1 MLSSIQIKDFA
12 IIDRIELELGSGMTA
27 MTGETGAG
35 KSILVDAL
43 LFVVGG
49 RAGTDI
55 IRHGCDKAEVTASFT
70 LNNNP
75 LAAAWF
81 KEQDLDLPSG
91 NDGDECVLRRLMGS
105 DGRTRAWVNGQS
117 MPVQALRQLGETLVD
132 VHGQMEYQSLMKRAA
147 QRELLDQHGQHAAL
161 LDKVKSS
168 WQALKALREQRAETE
183 RSAQDRNERL
193 NLLRYHLSE
202 LEALAP
208 QANEAA
214 ELTAERLRHT
224 QSGKLAQGVCEI
236 AELLREADDG
246 NAEHQL
252 SRALN
257 VARNLDAIDARLGE
271 TLKLLDEALIACREA
286 ADAIQHYESELD
298 ADPARQEW
306 VEQRLAALEAAARKH
321 RVEVDG
327 LLQVQEDCRAEV
339 ARLESLE
346 FTLEQ
351 LNALLA
357 TATKQFV
364 SDCSALSKARR
375 KTATSL
381 TERVTNLMQGLGMPG
396 GRFDVEVR
404 ALNEDDANEKGA
416 DEVEFMVS
424 ANPGQPLKPLAKV
437 ASGGELSRISLS
449 IQVAAVESIPCPT
462 LVFDEVDAGVGGG
475 VAEMVGRQLRALAER
490 GAGFSTKRS
499 ADNAGGQVL
508 CVTHLPQV
516 ASQAHAQVRV
526 AKLTDGKHTRTSL
539 ETLSPAARIEEIA
552 RMLGGAQV
560 SDMARSHAAEMLN
573 VISQAE
579 KKPARTVKQK
589 ARS

>member
-1 MLSSIQIKDFA
+1 MLSTIQIKDFA
-12 IIDRIELELGSGMTA
+12 IIDRVELELRPGMTA

-35 KSILVDAL
+35 KSIMVDAL

-49 RAGTDI
+49 RAGTEI

-70 LNNNP
+70 LTNNS
-75 LAAAWF
+75 LAANWF
-81 KEQDLDLPSG
+81 KEQDIEHD
-91 NDGDECVLRRLMGS
+91 NECVLRRLMGT
-105 DGRTRAWVNGQS
+105 DGRSRAWVNGQA

-132 VHGQMEYQSLMKRAA
+132 VHGQMEYQSLMKRSA
-147 QRELLDQHGQHAAL
+147 QRELLDQHGQHGEL
-161 LDKVKSS
+161 LGRVRDS
-168 WQALKALREQRAETE
+168 WKTLKTLRQQQAETE

-202 LEALAP
+202 LDALAP
-208 QANEAA
+208 QANETL
-214 ELTAERLRHT
+214 ELNAERLRHS
-224 QSGKLAQGVCEI
+224 QSGKLAQGVREI
-236 AELLREADDG
+236 AELLRDAEAS
-246 NAEHQL
+246 NAEHVL
-252 SRALN
+252 SRVLN
-257 VARNLDAIDARLGE
+257 TTRQLAAIDPRLNS
-271 TLKLLDEALIACREA
+271 TLQLLDEALIACREA

-306 VEQRLAALEAAARKH
+306 VENRLAALEAAARKH
-321 RVEVDG
+321 RVEVTA
-327 LLQVQEDCRAEV
+327 LLQLQEDFRLEV
-339 ARLESLE
+339 TRLESLE

-351 LNALLA
+351 LNTQVAA
-357 TATKQFV
+357 ATKKFAA
-364 SDCSALSKARR
+364 DCATLSKARS
-375 KTATSL
+375 KTAATL

-396 GRFDVEVR
+396 GRFEAQVR
-404 ALNEDDANEKGA
+404 SLNDAAANEDGT

-490 GAGFSTKRS
+490 GATGNTS
-499 ADNAGGQVL
+499 AQVL

-526 AKLTDGKHTRTSL
+526 AKLTDGKHTRTHL
-539 ETLSPAARIEEIA
+539 ETLSDAARIEEIA
-552 RMLGGAQV
+552 RMLGGAQI
-560 SDMARSHAAEMLN
+560 SDMARSHAAEMLDSAARP
-573 VISQAE
+573 VSAGP
-579 KKPARTVKQK
+579 KSAPASKTKR
-589 ARS
+589 AR

>member
-12 IIDRIELELGSGMTA
+12 IIDRIELELAPGMTA

-35 KSILVDAL
+35 KSIMVDAL

-70 LNNNP
+70 LGNNP

-81 KEQDLDLPSG
+81 KEQDLDSSST
-91 NDGDECVLRRLMGS
+91 NGDECVLRRLMGS
-105 DGRTRAWVNGQS
+105 DGRSRAWVNGQS

-132 VHGQMEYQSLMKRAA
+132 VHGQMEYQSLMKRTA
-147 QRELLDQHGQHAAL
+147 QRELLDQHGQHISL
-161 LDKVKSS
+161 LNKVSGS
-168 WQALKALREQRAETE
+168 WQELKALRVQRDETE

-193 NLLRYHLSE
+193 NLLHYHLSE
-202 LEALAP
+202 LQALAP

-214 ELTAERLRHT
+214 ELAAERLRHT
-224 QSGKLAQGVCEI
+224 QSGKLAQGVREI
-236 AELLREADDG
+236 ADLLREAEG
-246 NAEHQL
+246 NNAEHLL

-257 VARNLDAIDARLGE
+257 MARQLGTIDTRLGD
-271 TLKLLDEALIACREA
+271 TLKLLDEALIATREA

-306 VEQRLAALEAAARKH
+306 VEQRLAALESAARKH

-327 LLQVQEDCRAEV
+327 LLQVQAECQQEV

-357 TATKQFV
+357 TASKQFAT
-364 SDCSALSKARR
+364 DCQSLSKARK
-375 KTATSL
+375 KTAATL
-381 TERVTNLMQGLGMPG
+381 TERVSNLMQGLGMPG
-396 GRFDVEVR
+396 GRFAVEVR
-404 ALNEDDANEKGA
+404 ALGDDDANEWGA

-490 GAGFSTKRS
+490 GIEHGAEHSNGAS
-499 ADNAGGQVL
+499 AQVL

-539 ETLSPAARIEEIA
+539 ETLSSSARVEEIA

-573 VISQAE
+573 VPTAAPA
-579 KKPARTVKQK
+579 KPARASKGK
-589 ARS
+589 GK

>member
-12 IIDRIELELGSGMTA
+12 IIDRIELELARGMTA

-35 KSILVDAL
+35 KSIMVDAL

-55 IRHGCDKAEVTASFT
+55 IRHGCEKAEVTASFS
-70 LNNNP
+70 LGSNP

-81 KEQDLDLPSG
+81 KEQDLDF
-91 NDGDECVLRRLMGS
+91 GDECVLRRLMGS
-105 DGRTRAWVNGQS
+105 DGRSRAWVNGQA

-132 VHGQMEYQSLMKRAA
+132 VHGQMEYQSLMKRTA
-147 QRELLDQHGQHAAL
+147 QRDLLDQHGQHAAL
-161 LDKVKSS
+161 LTKVSAS
-168 WQALKALREQRAETE
+168 WQTLKALRAQRAETE

-202 LEALAP
+202 LDALAP
-208 QANEAA
+208 QSNEAA
-214 ELTAERLRHT
+214 ELAAERLRHT
-224 QSGKLAQGVCEI
+224 QSGKLAQGVREV
-236 AELLREADDG
+236 AELLRETESV
-246 NAEHQL
+246 NAEHLL

-257 VARNLDAIDARLGE
+257 VARQLGNIDTRLNDM
-271 TLKLLDEALIACREA
+271 LKLLDEALIACREA
-286 ADAIQHYESELD
+286 ADSIQHYESELD

-321 RVEVDG
+321 RVEVAG
-327 LLQVQEDCRAEV
+327 LLQVQADCRQEI

-351 LNALLA
+351 LNTQLTIAG
-357 TATKQFV
+357 KQFAA
-364 SDCSALSKARR
+364 DCQALSKARI
-375 KTATSL
+375 KTATAL

-396 GRFDVEVR
+396 GRFEVQVR
-404 ALNEDDANEKGA
+404 PLGEDDANEYGT

-490 GAGFSTKRS
+490 SQGAG
-499 ADNAGGQVL
+499 AQVL

-526 AKLTDGKHTRTSL
+526 AKLTDGKHTRTTL
-539 ETLSPAARIEEIA
+539 ETLSDAARIEEIA
-552 RMLGGAQV
+552 RMLGGAQI

-573 VISQAE
+573 TSAQT
-579 KKPARTVKQK
+579 KPTRAAKTKSNK
-589 ARS
+589 L